1 MVQKT
6 GRLRKLLAQPG
17 IFVKWLI
24 FALVIGLVA
33 GAVSTAFS
41 YALTGVTALRE
52 DNPWLIWLLPAGGA
66 AIVALYR

>member
-41 YALTGVTALRE
+41 YALTGVTTLR
-52 DNPWLIWLLPAGGA
+52 
-66 AIVALYR
+66 